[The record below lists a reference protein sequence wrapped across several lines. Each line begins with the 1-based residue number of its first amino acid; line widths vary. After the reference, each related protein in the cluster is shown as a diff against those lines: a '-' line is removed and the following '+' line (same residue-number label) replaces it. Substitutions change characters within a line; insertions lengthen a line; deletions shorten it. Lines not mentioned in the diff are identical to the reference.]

1 MFDFDFATLIIR
13 GSISSVAIHPSG
25 KLALSCGHD
34 KTVRVWNLMKVS
46 FPPFFTDVKGRS
58 LFINNRKTE
67 VLIACWSPSGDAY
80 ILATANTIEVVSTE
94 VVTLLLCR

>member
-1 MFDFDFATLIIR
+1 MFDFFATLIIR

-46 FPPFFTDVKGRS
+46 FTF
-58 LFINNRKTE
+58 L
-67 VLIACWSPSGDAY
+67 Y
-80 ILATANTIEVVSTE
+80 
-94 VVTLLLCR
+94 